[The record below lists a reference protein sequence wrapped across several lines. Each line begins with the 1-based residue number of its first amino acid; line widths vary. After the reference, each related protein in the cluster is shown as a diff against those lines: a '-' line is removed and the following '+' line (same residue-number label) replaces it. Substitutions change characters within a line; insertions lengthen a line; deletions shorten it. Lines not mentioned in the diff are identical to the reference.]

1 MTTRFCTFAVRPR
14 AMKRGATTGSG
25 NSSSVSSGTA
35 PAGAEVGRVILPF
48 RNATQ
53 AHGAWFGA
61 QDLPL
66 T

>member
-1 MTTRFCTFAVRPR
+1 MADFSSQSGMRGYFAPDRP
-14 AMKRGATTGSG
+14 
-25 NSSSVSSGTA
+25 A